1 MMLKTRSKIQWK
13 TEERYFDGELYAA
26 LKSTSVNELS
36 IEGVNAFGL
45 RSLIRREQ
53 VRKMMDYCT
62 NITIMSVRKVVIMD
76 LHLFTRMIYIKHLEL
91 VDVGI
96 LKACVLHRIISGCK
110 DLVHLNLKDNTN
122 FNYYLHN
129 NKPRLPISLEYLN
142 LSGTSCNKEV
152 VMGRCLAQCPNLK
165 KLLVSDLHS
174 RDPYSWFPTSR
185 TVIEINGFKQLEEL
199 DMSWY
204 VNKEACYNR
213 HLIDFD
219 KLPMLKVLKINGS
232 NIDGGLFNLES
243 SSVKHLEIS
252 DCYAKKDLHNF
263 LERLKS
269 LDLLY
274 LDCSG
279 YYFDWDWKLL
289 CSIGVITNFD
299 KLNFLDLSRWKR
311 KNARDN
317 QLIFDFLKTK
327 LPLTVI
333 VS

>member
-1 MMLKTRSKIQWK
+1 MLLKTRSKIQWK

-152 VMGRCLAQCPNLK
+152 VMGRCFI
-165 KLLVSDLHS
+165 V
-174 RDPYSWFPTSR
+174 
-185 TVIEINGFKQLEEL
+185 
-199 DMSWY
+199 
-204 VNKEACYNR
+204 
-213 HLIDFD
+213 
-219 KLPMLKVLKINGS
+219 KV
-232 NIDGGLFNLES
+232 
-243 SSVKHLEIS
+243 
-252 DCYAKKDLHNF
+252 
-263 LERLKS
+263 
-269 LDLLY
+269 
-274 LDCSG
+274 
-279 YYFDWDWKLL
+279 
-289 CSIGVITNFD
+289 
-299 KLNFLDLSRWKR
+299 
-311 KNARDN
+311 
-317 QLIFDFLKTK
+317 
-327 LPLTVI
+327 
-333 VS
+333 